1 MTTLVLDTS
10 VAVAWY
16 LPEAFSAAARV
27 WQTRL
32 LDGQVRLLVPSLH
45 YWEFANVLR
54 TYVRRGEL
62 KDSLAKETYKIHLDA
77 PLEIVDPERALIL
90 ETALEYGATAYDAVF
105 IALARALEV
114 SLATAERT
122 TTAWVVKM
130 GDQIES
136 VRENRK
142 KADASGKA
150 GKKKHKAG

>member
-1 MTTLVLDTS
+1 
-10 VAVAWY
+10 
-16 LPEAFSAAARV
+16 
-27 WQTRL
+27 
-32 LDGQVRLLVPSLH
+32 
-45 YWEFANVLR
+45 
-54 TYVRRGEL
+54 
-62 KDSLAKETYKIHLDA
+62 
-77 PLEIVDPERALIL
+77 
-90 ETALEYGATAYDAVF
+90 TALEYGATAYDAVF

-114 SLATAERT
+114 SLTTAERT